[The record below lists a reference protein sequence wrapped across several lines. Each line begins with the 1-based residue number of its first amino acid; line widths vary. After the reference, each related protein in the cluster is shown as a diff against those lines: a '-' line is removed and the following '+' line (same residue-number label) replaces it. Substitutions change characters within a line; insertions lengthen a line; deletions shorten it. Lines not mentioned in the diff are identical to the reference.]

1 MRRRVYPLPHQLV
14 KKVFLTSWWTGEYL
28 PRHCHPFNAPEPP
41 RSGVSGSAALESEG
55 FRRAGRGSCR
65 VATAMQFLLELQAIP
80 AAKTAKKRFCMAKS
94 APWSPYM
101 LTHRNR
107 CACAQVSAAP
117 GWNPKDSPGLVAP
130 AFGSGATAFQFL
142 LELQAIPVAKTAK
155 KRFCKAKSAPWSPYM
170 PPTTIKMR
178 EGCGPLAL
186 S

>member
-1 MRRRVYPLPHQLV
+1 MRHWGSPATRRGIPQLV

-28 PRHCHPFNAPEPP
+28 PRHDHPFNAPEPP
-41 RSGVSGSAALESEG
+41 RSGVSGSAALESKG
-55 FRRAGRGSCR
+55 FRRAGRTCTSCIG
-65 VATAMQFLLELQAIP
+65 ATAFQFLLELQAIP
-80 AAKTAKKRFCMAKS
+80 VAKTAKKRFCKAKS

-130 AFGSGATAFQFL
+130 AIGRGATA
-142 LELQAIPVAKTAK
+142 
-155 KRFCKAKSAPWSPYM
+155 M
-170 PPTTIKMR
+170 PTTIKMR

>member
-28 PRHCHPFNAPEPP
+28 PRHDHP
-41 RSGVSGSAALESEG
+41 
-55 FRRAGRGSCR
+55 
-65 VATAMQFLLELQAIP
+65 
-80 AAKTAKKRFCMAKS
+80 
-94 APWSPYM
+94 Y
-101 LTHRNR
+101 
-107 CACAQVSAAP
+107 
-117 GWNPKDSPGLVAP
+117 
-130 AFGSGATAFQFL
+130 QFL

-155 KRFCKAKSAPWSPYM
+155 KRFCMAKSAPWSPYM